1 MQIFVVEVL
10 NEKAVPLLRDLENLE
25 VIRLIPQE
33 TWAAEEPRQNERTGR
48 LSEQFWG
55 VIPPELATDLH
66 RQLDEMRSEWERD
79 I

>member
-1 MQIFVVEVL
+1 MQTFVVEVL
-10 NEKAVPLLRDLENLE
+10 DEKAVPLLRDLENLD

-33 TWAAEEPRQNERTGR
+33 SKATEPTAPNRRSSR

-55 VIPPELATDLH
+55 VISPELATDLH
-66 RQLDEMRSEWERD
+66 RQLDEMRSESERD